1 MLGQGTSHR
10 KWWRCRVLP
19 PISWKALIVQI
30 LHMLAVILFWLTMTS
45 IHFYHHALLGF
56 AMRELALIWIFTF
69 STAGAMPSQ
78 GYRSCLYASPLIRI
92 VDFSVGIAVRLGC
105 ECVLFVR
112 SYCWS
117 ILLRSPSTDFCMHPQ
132 FRLQVESN
140 SSPYEKEH
148 KAVVATFITY
158 STF

>member
-1 MLGQGTSHR
+1 
-10 KWWRCRVLP
+10 
-19 PISWKALIVQI
+19 
-30 LHMLAVILFWLTMTS
+30 
-45 IHFYHHALLGF
+45 
-56 AMRELALIWIFTF
+56 
-69 STAGAMPSQ
+69 MPSQ

-132 FRLQVESN
+132 FRLQVEPN
-140 SSPYEKEH
+140 FIPIVKELDRYYT
-148 KAVVATFITY
+148 VVVLTFIIWHMFPKIQADSMKKSSCSLY
-158 STF
+158 YYQRNMYIYLGFQNNQVVLQLNLV